1 MNLLLAFYI
10 VGAVLNFALMLMLRE
25 AFTENG
31 KSKKIWLV
39 ATLVL
44 TMLSL
49 SVWIV
54 GAVVIGCDIAIR
66 IAKGEKIN
74 YDSDRGEGGYSS
86 SGR

>member
-1 MNLLLAFYI
+1 MNLLLGFYI

-44 TMLSL
+44 TLLSL

-66 IAKGEKIN
+66 MITGKKVDYGNNIKTQ
-74 YDSDRGEGGYSS
+74 R
-86 SGR
+86 

>member
-1 MNLLLAFYI
+1 MNLFLAFYI
-10 VGAVLNFALMLMLRE
+10 VGAILNCVLMVMLRE

-31 KSKKIWLV
+31 KSRRIWLT

-54 GAVVIGCDIAIR
+54 GAVVIGCDIASR
-66 IAKGEKIN
+66 II
-74 YDSDRGEGGYSS
+74 
-86 SGR
+86 SGKKVDYGDGDKHCME

>member
-1 MNLLLAFYI
+1 MNLLFAFYI
-10 VGAVLNFALMLMLRE
+10 IGAVLNFVLMVMLRE
-25 AFTENG
+25 AFAENG

-44 TMLSL
+44 TLLSL

-66 IAKGEKIN
+66 II
-74 YDSDRGEGGYSS
+74 
-86 SGR
+86 SGKKVDYGDGDKHCAE

>member
-10 VGAVLNFALMLMLRE
+10 VGAVLNCVLMVMLRE
-25 AFTENG
+25 AFAENG
-31 KSKKIWLV
+31 KSRRIWIV

-54 GAVVIGCDIAIR
+54 GAVLISCDIAIR
-66 IAKGEKIN
+66 IISGKKVD
-74 YDSDRGEGGYSS
+74 YDDVDKHSVE
-86 SGR
+86 